1 MQTLLVLNINP
12 ELEEDLIDFLLASA
26 NVSGFTS
33 YHVHGHGAFP
43 NMSLSEQVSG
53 RRKRIQVEAML
64 EKESIPGLL
73 GRLKSEVGTD
83 IVYWEQAISN
93 PGRID

>member
-26 NVSGFTS
+26 SISGFTS

-64 EKESIPGLL
+64 DKESIPDLL
-73 GRLKSEVGTD
+73 GRLKSEVGND
-83 IVYWEQAISN
+83 IFYWEQPVSGI
-93 PGRID
+93 GRIG

>member
-12 ELEEDLIDFLLASA
+12 ELEEDLIDFLLACA

-83 IVYWEQAISN
+83 IVYWEQSISN